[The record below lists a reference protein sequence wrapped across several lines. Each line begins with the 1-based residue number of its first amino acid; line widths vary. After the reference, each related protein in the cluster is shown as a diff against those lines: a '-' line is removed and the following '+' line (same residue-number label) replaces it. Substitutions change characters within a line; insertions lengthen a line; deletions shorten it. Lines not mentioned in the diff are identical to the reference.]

1 MEKDI
6 EPYLYYLDFMPRKKQ
21 LSSARLK
28 TGVLGLDQLI
38 QGGLQTGDFIVLVGG
53 IGTGKTIFA
62 CEFAYNGIIQSG
74 EPAVFATFEEDVSS
88 IKRNMLQFGMDLG
101 RLERQGKLTIL
112 DLEALQGKGI
122 AANIEMLMSAL
133 DKIKAKRLVVDSL
146 TGLMRGT
153 KERFEY
159 GFLMHLIYKSL
170 KRDGVTTLMTVSS
183 PSDGE
188 TGGIEEFVADGVF
201 QLESYVT
208 EEMDVRT
215 RFIVRKLRGT
225 DHSRQYHS
233 VAFTPHGVEILPY
246 T

>member
-6 EPYLYYLDFMPRKKQ
+6 EPYLYYPEFMRRKKK
-21 LSSARLK
+21 LSGARLK
-28 TGVLGLDQLI
+28 TGVLGLDPLV

-62 CEFAYNGIIQSG
+62 CEYVYNGILKSG
-74 EPAVFATFEEDVSS
+74 EPAVFATFEEDVNSV
-88 IKRNMLQFGMDLG
+88 KRNMLQFGMDLES
-101 RLERQGKLTIL
+101 LEREGTLKIL
-112 DLEALQGKGI
+112 DMETLQGKGI
-122 AANIEMLMSAL
+122 AANIDMLMSAL

-153 KERFEY
+153 REKFEY

-183 PSDGE
+183 PTDGE
-188 TGGIEEFVADGVF
+188 MGGLEEFVADGVF
-201 QLESYVT
+201 QLESYIT
-208 EEMDVRT
+208 EEMEMRT
-215 RFIVRKLRGT
+215 RFIIRKLRGT
-225 DHSRQYHS
+225 DHSRKYHS
-233 VAFTPHGVEILPY
+233 VAFTPKGVEILPY